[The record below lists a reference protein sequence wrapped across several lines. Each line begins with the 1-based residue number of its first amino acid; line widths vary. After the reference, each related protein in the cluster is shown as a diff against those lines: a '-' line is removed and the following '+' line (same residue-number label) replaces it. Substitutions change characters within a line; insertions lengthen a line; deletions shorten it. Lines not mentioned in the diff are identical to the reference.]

1 MPQVPLQQVPPQQSF
16 QPQYGPQPT
25 LPQQGGFP
33 QQVPLPAPEDNTVN
47 LFRQMLQAQ
56 DEQIRAQQ
64 GQISQLTQIVKTL
77 AVVSAERC
85 ECGHGTAK

>member
-1 MPQVPLQQVPPQQSF
+1 
-16 QPQYGPQPT
+16 
-25 LPQQGGFP
+25 
-33 QQVPLPAPEDNTVN
+33 
-47 LFRQMLQAQ
+47 MLQAQ